1 MSSPLLLITTAYWAD
16 QRDLKID
23 PDEAETFRTW
33 FLIAS
38 AKGRYSRGSSESVLD
53 QDLAVLRNGGGATE
67 LLQRLEQQF
76 GRLDFVPND
85 LVGRNTQSGVFKAMF
100 LLFKE
105 NRADDWAT
113 SLRISPKHAHRS
125 DKIEFHHV
133 FPKAFLKR
141 ERKDLQ
147 DSDINDIANYAF
159 IGPPPTSRSATRHRP
174 STGGTTRPPD

>member
-1 MSSPLLLITTAYWAD
+1 M
-16 QRDLKID
+16 
-23 PDEAETFRTW
+23 
-33 FLIAS
+33 
-38 AKGRYSRGSSESVLD
+38 LD

-76 GRLDFVPND
+76 GRLEFLPTD

-100 LLFKE
+100 LLFRE
-105 NRADDWAT
+105 NGADDWAT
-113 SLRISPKHAHRS
+113 SLRISPKHANS
-125 DKIEFHHV
+125 ADKIEFHHI

-159 IGPPPTSRSATRHRP
+159 IGSTTNKQISDKTPAVYRGNYPVSRLEDQLIRFDKWGDGAEDFEKFVQQRRAAIAADLNVYVGITE
-174 STGGTTRPPD
+174 GGE